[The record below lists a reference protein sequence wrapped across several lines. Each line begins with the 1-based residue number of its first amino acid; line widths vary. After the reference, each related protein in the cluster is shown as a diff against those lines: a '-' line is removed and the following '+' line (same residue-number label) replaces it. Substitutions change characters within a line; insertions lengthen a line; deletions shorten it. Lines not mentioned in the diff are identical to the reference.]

1 MNQPQRLPPQLEAE
15 IRRRLAAGEPLP
27 PGIKA
32 VPAGG
37 GAPLQHPAMQA
48 RETMNPIPSGP
59 QGLQILRQMSE
70 CNIPKE
76 SQTISEMLK
85 TLAIET
91 NHDDQEEIEK
101 VIASGLATAVRA
113 NYYCNENLKTR
124 VAVQF
129 STDDKLKVMNEE
141 LNVLDAEREQLQTR
155 LQEVVNRAQGLLK
168 ERWAIAVKSYGLAPD
183 KFYYWINEKDGTIEE
198 VELKCHEC
206 KGATKIRKA
215 RQEVGEL
222 IDRLRTTAVKKE

>member
-15 IRRRLAAGEPLP
+15 IRRRIAAGQPLP

-37 GAPLQHPAMQA
+37 GMPLQHPAMQA
-48 RETMNPIPSGP
+48 RETVNPIPGGA
-59 QGLQILRQMSE
+59 QGLQVLRQMSE

-76 SQTISEMLK
+76 SQTISDMLK
-85 TLAIET
+85 TLATET

-129 STDDKLKVMNEE
+129 AADDKLKALNEE
-141 LNVLDAEREQLQTR
+141 LNVLDVEREQLQTR
-155 LQEVVNRAQGLLK
+155 LQEIVGKAQGLLK
-168 ERWAIAVKSYGLAPD
+168 ERWTHSVKTYGLAPD
-183 KFYYWINEKDGTIEE
+183 KFFYWISEKDGTIEE

-215 RQEVGEL
+215 RQEIEEL
-222 IDRLRTTAVKKE
+222 IARLRSGVKEE